1 MVCLAQVT
9 FFTNLYVFVIMTLMG
24 GGSGHIAGN
33 VIAHGTMNHTT
44 RDPDAM
50 QVHVQVQA
58 SSKSKLKSS
67 RLNLQ
72 APSPKPQALNP
83 KP

>member
-1 MVCLAQVT
+1 
-9 FFTNLYVFVIMTLMG
+9 
-24 GGSGHIAGN
+24 
-33 VIAHGTMNHTT
+33 
-44 RDPDAM
+44 
-50 QVHVQVQA
+50 VQA

>member
-24 GGSGHIAGN
+24 GGSGHIAGT
-33 VIAHGTMNHTT
+33 VIALRTMKHTP
-44 RDPDAM
+44 RDPGAM
-50 QVHVQVQA
+50 HVQVQVQA

-67 RLNLQ
+67 RSNLQ
-72 APSPKPQALNP
+72 APSPKP
-83 KP
+83 